1 MLVQKALASRRRQ
14 PRRLEEDLDHSTS
27 IYTKEM
33 EEQQLMCIATA
44 LRAEEG
50 LRSHCHFLSE
60 RHNMKEAMR
69 RKKAFADSY
78 TKGKEYMNKI

>member
-27 IYTKEM
+27 LYTKEM
-33 EEQQLMCIATA
+33 EQQQLMCIATA

-50 LRSHCHFLSE
+50 LMNHCHFLNE
-60 RHNMKEAMR
+60 RHSMKEAMR
-69 RKKAFADSY
+69 RKKAFEDSY
-78 TKGKEYMNKI
+78 AKDKEYVN